1 MTTLTSSA
9 SFTVADATTSIAT
22 VALPV
27 ISAGGFGA
35 GGTGRLIHPTLG
47 TYDYARAPNEWSNLD
62 GDVVI
67 PPIWSSTKTLLGAAN
82 TLFVGDIRDVTV
94 EETWRESG
102 AAMEA
107 AMLRTLLSFWMN
119 PPDPAVAFVQW
130 YPSYTSVLGFNVLLL
145 ELSLKGRSITFDSL
159 SHQGWVR
166 GPVNLKIKI
175 VSRV

>member
-9 SFTVADATTSIAT
+9 SFTVADAATATAT
-22 VALPV
+22 VTLPV
-27 ISAGGFGA
+27 IAAGGFSA

-47 TYDYARAPNEWSNLD
+47 TYDYARAPNEWTNLD

-82 TLFVGDIRDVTV
+82 TLFVGDLRDVTV
-94 EETWRESG
+94 EETWRETG
-102 AAMEA
+102 AVMEA
-107 AMLRTLLSFWMN
+107 AMIRTLLSFWMN

-130 YPSYTSVLGFNVLLL
+130 FPSYTSALGFNVILLDL
-145 ELSLKGRSITFDSL
+145 TLKGRAITFDSL

-175 VSRV
+175 VSRA